1 MTNHSG
7 FFYLLMSALFPQTHS
22 FLLIFP
28 SVSINQSPIKDQ
40 SFIYNMQQ
48 DMDIK

>member
-7 FFYLLMSALFPQTHS
+7 FFYLLMSALFPQTD
-22 FLLIFP
+22 FP
-28 SVSINQSPIKDQ
+28 SVSHQSPIKDQ

-48 DMDIK
+48 DMK